1 MIRIAIVDDQTEA
14 ISGILSVFQQWEKEN
29 LSLIHI

>member
-14 ISGILSVFQQWEKEN
+14 ISGILSVFQQWEKEIMYI
-29 LSLIHI
+29 LK